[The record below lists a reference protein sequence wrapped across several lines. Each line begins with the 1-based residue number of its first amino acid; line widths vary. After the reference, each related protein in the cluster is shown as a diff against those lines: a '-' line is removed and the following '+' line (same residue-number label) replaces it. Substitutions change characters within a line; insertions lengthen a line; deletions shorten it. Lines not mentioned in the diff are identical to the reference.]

1 MWMQKNSWDR
11 KRLFRQWFRVSVE
24 RVLAE
29 EDVDAGGREISELL
43 RQRVDAV
50 AGSDDV
56 LVADQSSAASSSAD
70 SEKVIRL
77 TLVKNYQH
85 LKLRKISFISDS
97 NLATKWAIT
106 PINFI
111 FFTI

>member
-29 EDVDAGGREISELL
+29 EDVNAGGREISELL

-77 TLVKNYQH
+77 TIVK
-85 LKLRKISFISDS
+85 KLS
-97 NLATKWAIT
+97 APEIT
-106 PINFI
+106 QDQFH
-111 FFTI
+111 FGF

>member
-1 MWMQKNSWDR
+1 
-11 KRLFRQWFRVSVE
+11 LFRQWFRVSIE

-29 EDVDAGGREISELL
+29 EDVDTGGREISELL

-56 LVADQSSAASSSAD
+56 LVTDQSSAASSSAD

-77 TLVKNYQH
+77 TLENNYLH
-85 LKLRKISFISDS
+85 LKLGKISFISDS
-97 NLATKWAIT
+97 NSATK
-106 PINFI
+106 
-111 FFTI
+111 